1 MKKFINKYLQNNQN
15 LNILNK
21 IGSIKNILYRIL

>member
-21 IGSIKNILYRIL
+21 IGPIKNILYRIL

>member
-15 LNILNK
+15 LIILNK
-21 IGSIKNILYRIL
+21 IVPLKNILYRIL

>member
-1 MKKFINKYLQNNQN
+1 MKKFNNKYLQNNQN

-21 IGSIKNILYRIL
+21 IGSIKNILLRIL

>member
-1 MKKFINKYLQNNQN
+1 MKKFNNKYLQNNQN